1 MPSLALPSRGPPS
14 KPSPGSPSP
23 TFQTNSLSPA
33 LTLPGLDQHE
43 GLMRFWS
50 LAQGHT
56 ALTKENTTSNEALNR
71 QKGSFWG
78 LTGPQRASYS
88 CIRQPQEARPAGRGQ
103 SNQPPDRRCSFP
115 ETTRIRSPLS
125 SQELTSECPSLRR
138 ALPTCPAGPH
148 HTAFACSWQWPSQ
161 HCHGYAG
168 APGQGGGHL
177 RHSLGGTGLPA
188 QAAGSTIQL
197 PINSHRCCQPHWLSS
212 ITEWLGTGSKP
223 QHV

>member
-1 MPSLALPSRGPPS
+1 MPSLALPSRDPPS

-43 GLMRFWS
+43 GLMLFWS
-50 LAQGHT
+50 PAQGHT
-56 ALTKENTTSNEALNR
+56 ALTKDNTTSNEALNR

-138 ALPTCPAGPH
+138 APLRPPCRSVPHSFCVLLAVAVPALPRLCRSTRTGWEPPAALP
-148 HTAFACSWQWPSQ
+148 
-161 HCHGYAG
+161 
-168 APGQGGGHL
+168 
-177 RHSLGGTGLPA
+177 GGTGLPA

-197 PINSHRCCQPHWLSS
+197 PINCHRCCQPHWLSS
-212 ITEWLGTGSKP
+212 ITEWLGTGSES